1 VTVLLVIAVGLA
13 GGVGAVAR
21 LVLDGLLR
29 SRIRVSFPLGTTVIN
44 VTGSFLLGL
53 VTGLALV
60 HGLPPEWRAVLGT
73 GFLGGYTTFSTA
85 SYETV
90 RLAQQRRYR
99 AALMNGVGMLVLAL
113 AAAGLGLWLGQLAW
127 TAEPPVAGPP
137 VSPGRAPAPS
147 TIR

>member
-1 VTVLLVIAVGLA
+1 MTALLVLAVAAA

-21 LVLDGLLR
+21 LVLDGFLR
-29 SRIRVSFPLGTTVIN
+29 ARVRIAYPLGTTVIN

-53 VTGLALV
+53 VTGLALA
-60 HGLPPEWRAVLGT
+60 HGLPAEWRAVLGT

-99 AALMNGVGMLVLAL
+99 AAFVNGVGMLVLAL
-113 AAAGLGLWLGQLAW
+113 AAAGLGLWLGEL
-127 TAEPPVAGPP
+127 G
-137 VSPGRAPAPS
+137 
-147 TIR
+147 

>member
-1 VTVLLVIAVGLA
+1 MTALLVLAVAAA

-29 SRIRVSFPLGTTVIN
+29 ARVRIAYPLGTTVIN

-53 VTGLALV
+53 VTGLALA
-60 HGLPPEWRAVLGT
+60 HGLPAEWRAVLGT

-99 AALMNGVGMLVLAL
+99 AAYVNGVGMLVLAL
-113 AAAGLGLWLGQLAW
+113 AAAGLGLWLGEL
-127 TAEPPVAGPP
+127 G
-137 VSPGRAPAPS
+137 
-147 TIR
+147 

>member
-1 VTVLLVIAVGLA
+1 MTPLLVIAVAAA

-21 LVLDGLLR
+21 LVLDGVLR
-29 SRIRVSFPLGTTVIN
+29 SRVAVSYPLGTTVIN

-53 VTGLALV
+53 VTGLALA
-60 HGLPPEWRAVLGT
+60 HGLPAEWRAILGT

-99 AALMNGVGMLVLAL
+99 AALFNGVGMLVLAL
-113 AAAGLGLWLGQLAW
+113 AAAGLGLWLGGL
-127 TAEPPVAGPP
+127 
-137 VSPGRAPAPS
+137 
-147 TIR
+147 

>member
-1 VTVLLVIAVGLA
+1 VTVLLVVAVGLA

-21 LVLDGLLR
+21 FVLDGVLR
-29 SRIRVSFPLGTTVIN
+29 ARVRVAFPLGTTVIN

-53 VTGLALV
+53 VTGLALA

-99 AALMNGVGMLVLAL
+99 AALLNGVGMLVLAL
-113 AAAGLGLWLGQLAW
+113 AAAGLGLWLGQL
-127 TAEPPVAGPP
+127 G
-137 VSPGRAPAPS
+137 
-147 TIR
+147 

>member
-1 VTVLLVIAVGLA
+1 MTPLLVLAVAVA
-13 GGVGAVAR
+13 GGLGAVAR
-21 LVLDGLLR
+21 LVLDGVLR
-29 SRIRVSFPLGTTVIN
+29 SLFRINYPFGTTVIN

-60 HGLPPEWRAVLGT
+60 HGLPPEWRAILGT

-99 AALMNGVGMLVLAL
+99 AALFNGVGMLILAL
-113 AAAGLGLWLGQLAW
+113 GAAGLGLWVGGLL
-127 TAEPPVAGPP
+127 
-137 VSPGRAPAPS
+137 
-147 TIR
+147 

>member
-1 VTVLLVIAVGLA
+1 MTALLVLAVAAA
-13 GGVGAVAR
+13 GGLGAVTR
-21 LVLDGLLR
+21 LVVDGALR
-29 SRIRVSFPLGTTVIN
+29 SWLRIGYPIGTTIIN

-53 VTGLALV
+53 VTGLALA

-99 AALMNGVGMLVLAL
+99 AALVNGVGMLVLAL
-113 AAAGLGLWLGQLAW
+113 AAAGLGLWLGELA
-127 TAEPPVAGPP
+127 
-137 VSPGRAPAPS
+137 
-147 TIR
+147 

>member
-1 VTVLLVIAVGLA
+1 LTALLVVAVAAA
-13 GGVGAVAR
+13 GGAGAVAR
-21 LVLDGLLR
+21 LVLDGLVR
-29 SRIRVSFPLGTTVIN
+29 SWTRIPYPLGTTVIN

-53 VTGLALV
+53 VTGLALA

-99 AALMNGVGMLVLAL
+99 AALVNGAGMLLLAL
-113 AAAGLGLWLGQLAW
+113 AAAGLGLWLGQLA
-127 TAEPPVAGPP
+127 
-137 VSPGRAPAPS
+137 
-147 TIR
+147 

>member
-1 VTVLLVIAVGLA
+1 MNALLVIAVAAA

-21 LVLDGLLR
+21 LVLDGALR
-29 SRIRVSFPLGTTVIN
+29 SWLRVGYPIGTTIIN

-53 VTGLALV
+53 VTGLALA

-99 AALMNGVGMLVLAL
+99 AALVNGVGMLVLAL
-113 AAAGLGLWLGQLAW
+113 AAAGLGLWLGQLAGQ
-127 TAEPPVAGPP
+127 P
-137 VSPGRAPAPS
+137 
-147 TIR
+147 

>member
-1 VTVLLVIAVGLA
+1 MTALLVVAVAAA
-13 GGVGAVAR
+13 GGVGAVGR
-21 LVLDGLLR
+21 LVLDGVLKAR
-29 SRIRVSFPLGTTVIN
+29 VRVSFPFGTTVIN

-53 VTGLALV
+53 VTGLALA

-99 AALMNGVGMLVLAL
+99 AALFNGVGMLVLAL
-113 AAAGLGLWLGQLAW
+113 AAAGLGLWLGQLA
-127 TAEPPVAGPP
+127 
-137 VSPGRAPAPS
+137 
-147 TIR
+147 